1 MTYRVPEGVRRLATE
16 QAGLVTRRQCLDHGM
31 PAAQITRLARI
42 AGRGQVVLP
51 SIYIL
56 TTGPLSRRQQLVAAL
71 LHGGPEAQLAG
82 LTCLEV
88 RNVRYA
94 PRVDTVFLLAPMS
107 RRLTS
112 PGFVRVI
119 RTVRLPP
126 AHHVDGLRVSPPAR
140 AAIDACRSMRSVRD
154 AVALLAEVVQKGMCT
169 VDMLGMEVKAGQSDG
184 SAVPRRA
191 VAALQS
197 GAASAPEVDLVAL
210 VASSSLLPPP
220 RINQALTVRG
230 QRYVPDLCWPDAR
243 LIVEV
248 DSVEH
253 HGYGRDAERTAIRRA
268 KLTGAGW
275 TVISISPWRI
285 MADPAGVLRD
295 IEAAYLVG
303 LQNRAG

>member
-1 MTYRVPEGVRRLATE
+1 
-16 QAGLVTRRQCLDHGM
+16 M

-42 AGRGQVVLP
+42 SGRGQLVLP
-51 SIYIL
+51 AIYAL
-56 TTGPLSRRQQLVAAL
+56 TTGPLTRRQQLVAAL

-88 RNVRYA
+88 RNVKYA
-94 PRVDTVFLLAPMS
+94 PRVDTVFVLTPMS

-112 PGFVRVI
+112 PGFVHVT
-119 RTVRLPP
+119 RTVRLPS
-126 AHHVDGLRVSPPAR
+126 AHHVKGLRVSPPAR

-154 AVALLAEVVQKGMCT
+154 AVALLAEVVQRGMCT
-169 VDMLGMEVKAGQSDG
+169 VGMLGIEVEAGQSDG

-197 GAASAPEVDLVAL
+197 GAASAPEVDLIAL
-210 VASSSLLPPP
+210 VATSTLLPTPK
-220 RINQALTVRG
+220 INQALTVRG

-253 HGYGRDAERTAIRRA
+253 HGFGPDAERTAIRRA
-268 KLTGAGW
+268 KLTAAGW

-285 MADPAGVLRD
+285 ITDPAGVLRD

-303 LQNRAG
+303 LEHRAG